1 MKKLAVKLI
10 ALLLVACVL
19 IPTFASCDDENTD
32 APTSTTDNTT
42 ETGGDDSVSSDD
54 SSNIEKTKYTVTWK
68 NYDNT
73 VLETDLDVEYGATPS
88 YDGED
93 PVKDADAQYTYVFS
107 GWDKT
112 ISAVTGDVTYVAQ
125 FSNITNKY
133 TVTWNVDGNITTES
147 YDYGATPSFK
157 GNTDKVADA
166 QYTYSFAGWDKT
178 ISPVTAN
185 VIYTARFSNAIN
197 KYTVTWKNHD
207 GTVLET
213 DIDVAY
219 GTTPSYDGAEPTKNT
234 TAQYTYTFSGW
245 DKTISAVTGDI
256 TYTAQFSNTTNKY
269 TVTWNVDG
277 NVTTESYDY
286 GATPSFKG
294 NTDKAADDQYTYA
307 FIGWDKTIASVTG
320 DVTYTAQ
327 FSNTINKYTVT
338 WNVDGNLTTES
349 YDYGAV
355 PSFKG
360 NTDKVADAQYTYA
373 FTGWDKTIST
383 VTGDV
388 TYTAQFSNTINKY
401 TVTWKN
407 HDGTVL
413 ETDAG
418 VVYGATPSYDGTE
431 PTKNA
436 TAQYTYSFI
445 GWDKIVSSVT
455 GDVTYTAQFSNTTNK
470 YTITWKNYDGTVLET
485 DTNVPY
491 GTTPT
496 YNGTVPTKTG
506 TAQYNYSFNGWS
518 PSIQAVS
525 GNAEYTATFTTGI
538 NGYAVVWKNYD
549 GSILE
554 TDTNVAY
561 GTVPSYN
568 GATPTKPATAQY
580 TYTFSGWA
588 PVVSSVVGYAEY
600 VAEFTQTVNKY
611 TVTWENHDGSV
622 LETDTEVAYGT
633 TPNYDGAEP
642 TKVATA
648 QYTYTF
654 SGWDKTIS
662 TVTGNVT
669 YTAQFSNTI
678 NTYTV
683 TWKNYD
689 GTVLETD
696 TDMPYGTVPTYDNP
710 EPQKQST
717 AQYTY
722 VFNGWGE
729 TISAVTGNTQ
739 YTAQFTAAVNKY
751 NVVWKNYDGSTLE
764 TDIDVPYGTMPSY
777 NGATPTKSA
786 TAQYSYTFKGWDKS
800 VSAVTGNVEYFAQF
814 TQTVNKYTVT
824 WKNYDGTVLETDA
837 NVEYGTTPS
846 YNGAT
851 PTRSKTAQYTYTFDG
866 WSPAI
871 NDVNGNVVYTAQYI
885 STVNTYTITWKNYD
899 GSVLETDTDV
909 PYGTIPSY
917 DGAEPTKNATAQYT
931 YTFSGWDSNIGAVTG
946 NVIYKAEYNSTV
958 NRYTVTFKNY
968 DGSVLATGTVDYG
981 SNATYMGNTPTKST
995 EGNTKYVFSGWDK
1008 SYSNIVAN
1016 IDVIAEYDVYTVY
1029 TFTYANGNSQ
1039 TVDVIQGDSIGNHMP
1054 TNTAMAVTTNTETTY
1069 SWEELN
1075 AYEFK
1080 EKATVRYYYSVTY
1093 VLNGGDNHADN
1104 PTKVYSDTVYSL
1116 ENATKVAYDFDGW
1129 YTDAA
1134 LTNKLTSISNA
1145 SSNITLYAG
1154 YHATSYTITYHLY
1167 DGDNAAKN
1175 PDTYT
1180 VEDEITFKDATKTG
1194 YTFQGWYSNAE
1205 MTTEVA
1211 TISNKFGDFDLYAK
1225 FVPNEYK
1232 ATFNDGVSVTL
1243 KASGYE
1249 DLIYYLNY
1257 GDTFDPYSEEVLQI
1271 YSNKIGLSFE
1281 ELYFNGWYI
1290 DESLTN
1296 KLSLDKAITKNMTL
1310 YCKFSEVGG
1319 SKYILL
1325 SDMYKGFIKEVW
1337 SGSDSTFWVEYTIPK
1352 HCNGEICVAY
1362 SILNT
1367 SRYYERVFAYNQ
1379 TQKKYLFDIEYTS
1392 SASYDYYSDYDEMF
1406 SAQGGDV
1413 IKVAVSKSPSYVVNI
1428 LTYVDNSIILT
1439 ASKTSETTVAYDSVF
1454 SVPSTVNE
1462 RWGYTF
1468 KGWMDENGIYYDN
1481 APWTSTENKVFTPQF
1496 ELTNYKVY
1504 YELDGST
1511 NNVNNPTNYNVLS
1524 DIILSSPVKPGYTF
1538 EGWYLD
1544 SEFLEPIE
1552 TISNR
1557 TGNITLYALFSINS
1571 YTLTLDA
1578 VDGKYAPKIEFISDG
1593 NIIRT
1598 EYVFGDKII
1607 EPFYPDAK
1615 EDYIFAGWHTD
1626 VECVNSFNF
1635 NTTLTEDIVLYAKW
1649 VENTT
1654 DTLNIETL
1662 KNPLTLAIN
1671 GKNEHL
1677 MAFVPIADAT
1687 ITVTST
1693 SDLDLIGILYDASK
1707 NVLNSADDIDDSNL
1721 NFSFTYTVEAG
1732 KLYYIAI
1739 RGNTVS
1745 TVGDAEIN
1753 IDYVGNCSISGTTY
1767 LERTLTY
1774 VYGSEYT
1781 LPDNVEKEGYTF
1793 VGWFDDSN
1801 KQYVSGTW
1809 DYIEN
1814 VSLHAVFEKNN

>member
-10 ALLLVACVL
+10 ALLLVVCVL

-32 APTSTTDNTT
+32 APTSNTNNT
-42 ETGGDDSVSSDD
+42 IETGGNNSDSSGD
-54 SSNIEKTKYTVTWK
+54 SSNVEKSKHTVTWK
-68 NYDNT
+68 NHDGT

-88 YDGED
+88 YDGEE
-93 PVKDADAQYTYVFS
+93 PVKDADAQYTYTFI
-107 GWDKT
+107 GWDKE
-112 ISAVTGDVTYVAQ
+112 ISDVACDITYTAQ
-125 FSNITNKY
+125 FSNTINKY
-133 TVTWNVDGNITTES
+133 TVTWNVDGNITTEN
-147 YDYGATPSFK
+147 YDYGAIPSFK
-157 GNTDKVADA
+157 GSTDKVADA

-277 NVTTESYDY
+277 NVTTECYDY

-327 FSNTINKYTVT
+327 FSNTTYKYTVT
-338 WNVDGNLTTES
+338 WNVDGNVTTES
-349 YDYGAV
+349 YDYGAT

-360 NTDKVADAQYTYA
+360 NTDKAADAQYSYV

-383 VTGDV
+383 
-388 TYTAQFSNTINKY
+388 
-401 TVTWKN
+401 
-407 HDGTVL
+407 
-413 ETDAG
+413 
-418 VVYGATPSYDGTE
+418 
-431 PTKNA
+431 
-436 TAQYTYSFI
+436 
-445 GWDKIVSSVT
+445 VT

-506 TAQYNYSFNGWS
+506 TAQYNYFFNGWS

-538 NGYAVVWKNYD
+538 NGYTVIWKNYD

-642 TKVATA
+642 TKDATA
-648 QYTYTF
+648 QYTYF
-654 SGWDKTIS
+654 FAGWDKTIS

-696 TDMPYGTVPTYDNP
+696 TDMPYGTVPTYDSSV
-710 EPQKQST
+710 PQKQST

-871 NDVNGNVVYTAQYI
+871 NEVSGNVVYTAQYI
-885 STVNTYTITWKNYD
+885 STVNKYTITWKNYD

-931 YTFSGWDSNIGAVTG
+931 YTFSGWDSNIGAVIG

-958 NRYTVTFKNY
+958 NHYTVTFKNY
-968 DGSVLATGTVDYG
+968 DGSVLATNTVDYG
-981 SNATYMGNTPTKST
+981 SSAAYTGSTPTRSP

-1029 TFTYANGNSQ
+1029 TFTYANGSSQ
-1039 TVDVIQGDSIGNHMP
+1039 TVDVIQGDSIENHMLE
-1054 TNTAMAVTTNTETTY
+1054 NTTMAVTTNTETTY

-1104 PTKVYSDTVYSL
+1104 PTKVYSDAVYSL

-1145 SSNITLYAG
+1145 SSNIMLYAG

-1180 VEDEITFKDATKTG
+1180 VEDEITLKDAAKTG

-1225 FVPNEYK
+1225 FMPNEYK
-1232 ATFNDGVSVTL
+1232 ATFDCNDSDYISPLTL
-1243 KASGYE
+1243 
-1249 DLIYYLNY
+1249 
-1257 GDTFDPYSEEVLQI
+1257 TFDSNYS
-1271 YSNKIGLSFE
+1271 
-1281 ELYFNGWYI
+1281 
-1290 DESLTN
+1290 T
-1296 KLSLDKAITKNMTL
+1296 
-1310 YCKFSEVGG
+1310 G
-1319 SKYILL
+1319 SKQ
-1325 SDMYKGFIKEVW
+1325 EVEI
-1337 SGSDSTFWVEYTIPK
+1337 GY
-1352 HCNGEICVAY
+1352 GEKIN
-1362 SILNT
+1362 I
-1367 SRYYERVFAYNQ
+1367 
-1379 TQKKYLFDIEYTS
+1379 
-1392 SASYDYYSDYDEMF
+1392 YDYR
-1406 SAQGGDV
+1406 
-1413 IKVAVSKSPSYVVNI
+1413 PSR
-1428 LTYVDNSIILT
+1428 
-1439 ASKTSETTVAYDSVF
+1439 A
-1454 SVPSTVNE
+1454 
-1462 RWGYTF
+1462 GYTF
-1468 KGWMDENGIYYDN
+1468 VGWFYDADCQQIVDSNISITSNTTLYAGWSTYKTIIGASCNTSGTKTFTGILPAGYKIEIRLWGGAPKGYSTVIRVRDVTNDISICGASAQWVKVQDGKGGYYWAGGNLSVSTSKYVTSKEAISDSDYVLTLNIPANTLIKLEAEGFNGYVSVGLVSEIKTYINTTNKQNYSVNYDELIYTPNVERNGYNFVGWYDEKNNLISDTWQYDSNKTFTAKWEPKTYDVSYVMDGG
-1481 APWTSTENKVFTPQF
+1481 
-1496 ELTNYKVY
+1496 TNSAY
-1504 YELDGST
+1504 
-1511 NNVNNPTNYNVLS
+1511 NPAGYTIESNIDLIS
-1524 DIILSSPVKPGYTF
+1524 ATKKGYTF
-1538 EGWYLD
+1538 DGWYLD
-1544 SEFLEPIE
+1544 SEFTQQISN
-1552 TISNR
+1552 ISNR
-1557 TGNITLYALFSINS
+1557 TGDITLYAKFTVNS
-1571 YTLTLDA
+1571 YDLSLDA
-1578 VDGKYAPKIEFISDG
+1578 VDGKYAPKVEFVSDG
-1593 NIIRT
+1593 SVIRT
-1598 EYVFGDKII
+1598 EYLFDGESIDKY
-1607 EPFYPDAK
+1607 YPTEKAG
-1615 EDYIFAGWHTD
+1615 YMFAGWYTD
-1626 VECVNSFNF
+1626 AEFTNIFNF
-1635 NTTLTEDIVLYAKW
+1635 NAVITEDTTLYAKW
-1649 VENTT
+1649 LETSC
-1654 DTLNIETL
+1654 DTIIIETIE
-1662 KNPLTLAIN
+1662 NPISMSIN
-1671 GKNEHL
+1671 GKTEQL
-1677 MAFVPIADAT
+1677 MAFVPSANAT
-1687 ITVTST
+1687 ITVTAT
-1693 SDLDLIGILYDASK
+1693 SGLDLIGYLYDASK
-1707 NVLNSADDIDDSNL
+1707 NVLISADDIDDNNL
-1721 NFSFTYTVEAG
+1721 NFSFTYDVEAG
-1732 KLYYIAI
+1732 QVYYIGV
-1739 RGNTVS
+1739 RGNTVA
-1745 TVGDAEIN
+1745 TVGDAEIS
-1753 IDYVGNCSISGTTY
+1753 IIWSGNCSISGTTY
-1767 LERTLTY
+1767 IQRTLTY

-1809 DYIEN
+1809 DYTEN
-1814 VSLHAVFEKNN
+1814 VSLHAVFEKN